1 MRVVTVVGS
10 ISSGK
15 TCLLNILQEKAKDG
29 RCFSIKEQQ
38 QISIIQEE
46 FEYNAFASNYKT
58 VAELNRA
65 TTVLV
70 KEEHLGTQEKESK
83 QRVARARIKFSNKVA
98 PENKEIPN
106 NIDDIDKDSKVV
118 VERTDALLDS
128 KSSTSLSNLLGKTPS
143 TIGVNHFEFVVDDL
157 TLQVAGEYWRRKG
170 KKNCNL
176 CRSVGC
182 DSTNVHN
189 ERFDAIELRELG
201 GQIGMR

>member
-29 RCFSIKEQQ
+29 RVFSIKEQQ
-38 QISIIQEE
+38 EISIIQEE
-46 FEYNAFASNYKT
+46 FEYNAFVSNYKT
-58 VAELNRA
+58 AAKLNRA

-70 KEEHLGTQEKESK
+70 KEEHLGTQKKENK
-83 QRVARARIKFSNKVA
+83 KRVARARLKFSNKVV
-98 PENKEIPN
+98 PENIDTSN
-106 NIDDIDKDSKVV
+106 NIEDINKDSKVG
-118 VERTDALLDS
+118 VERTGALLDS
-128 KSSTSLSNLLGKTPS
+128 KRSSSLSNLLGKTPS

-176 CRSVGC
+176 CPSGGC

-189 ERFDAIELRELG
+189 EQFDTIELRELG
-201 GQIGMR
+201 GQIGM